1 MQQKRTE
8 LNAAV
13 VKLADAP
20 DSKSGGL
27 ILRVGSSPTSGTK
40 TKGSKRSFFV
50 CTGNFMMK
58 RGREPKV
65 RAEPCAAKRS
75 SDRPAAPK
83 QKGASAPFLFIRK
96 IFMGKKRTRTEGSGE
111 ALRSKA
117 EQRPTGGTQVCRSIS
132 FFIDRLFAF
141 LGAFLPSFNNFIDS
155 NKTE

>member
-1 MQQKRTE
+1 MQQKRAE

-40 TKGSKRSFFV
+40 
-50 CTGNFMMK
+50 
-58 RGREPKV
+58 
-65 RAEPCAAKRS
+65 
-75 SDRPAAPK
+75 

-96 IFMGKKRTRTEGSGE
+96 ILMEKKRTRTEGSGE

-117 EQRPTGGTQVCRSIS
+117 EQRPTSGTKCVC
-132 FFIDRLFAF
+132 L
-141 LGAFLPSFNNFIDS
+141 
-155 NKTE
+155 